1 MKVKLGIYIPM
12 YGGWLRGVDE
22 GENEP
27 TFKYASEAAIKA
39 ESMGIESIWVP
50 DHLLNPLKGES
61 ANSLEA
67 WTTLTGLAAL
77 TSKVELFHTTLC
89 QGFRYPAVLAKMG
102 ATLDDISGGRFRFSL
117 GAGWY
122 EREFQ
127 AYGAPWDDHDVRIA
141 RAREQIEI
149 VKSLWTKAK
158 TNYKGRFF
166 EITDGIVEPKPIQK
180 PHPPIWWGGESE
192 ESRRLTADLADGWL
206 INASTVEKAGEKARD
221 MAERLDERGKE
232 PIQISIPGHIFMG
245 KTDRE
250 ARSRVEKL
258 TGDKTSLAKSIIER
272 GFVGSPETVA
282 DKVQALSDLGIDYV
296 IFQVSPAL
304 KALEEIEESLLPLL

>member
-1 MKVKLGIYIPM
+1 VIYVPL

-27 TFKYASEAAIKA
+27 TFEYASTVAIKA
-39 ESMGIESIWVP
+39 EKMGIESIWVP

-67 WTTLTGLAAL
+67 WTTITGLAAL

-102 ATLDDISGGRFRFSL
+102 ATFDDVSRGRFRFSL

-127 AYGAPWDDHDVRIA
+127 AYGAPWDEHDARIA

-149 VKSLWTKAK
+149 IKSLWTKPK
-158 TNYKGRFF
+158 TNYKGHYF
-166 EITDGIVEPKPIQK
+166 ELIDGILEPKPIQK

-192 ESRRLTADLADGWL
+192 ESRNLTADLADGWL
-206 INASTVEKAGEKARD
+206 ISASTLEGAGEKVRD
-221 MAERLDERGKE
+221 MAERLDERGRK

-245 KTDRE
+245 KTDEE
-250 ARSRVEKL
+250 ARDRVEKL
-258 TGDKTSLAKSIIER
+258 TGDNSRLAEPILER

-282 DKVQALSDLGIDYV
+282 DRVQRLSDIGIDYV

-304 KALEEIEESLLPLL
+304 VALKEIEESLIPLL